1 MAKEEGIFTVA
12 EDENIHGGPVRELI
26 SVAEGDL
33 ELPGSVQKAPSPPSV
48 SPQPPERLPEWGG
61 KAEQLLARNEKPEQ
75 AANEGGWRNTKKPEH
90 FTQFLAD
97 DLARIPRPNTTRGNQ
112 ALMERTLGQYKKL
125 NNYVSQALREDYDGV
140 LNAND
145 VDNARKFIEQCI
157 DELEMGLESLDS
169 LKKNR
174 KKMRRRGEDEMDD
187 GLVKEATTPHFT
199 GLQVQMSAFENA
211 VVRALI
217 NGTVSGGR
225 NMEELF
231 AEAKQKYDISPREE
245 VAIFQILT
253 DFGYP
258 TFQDRLRLGDSK
270 VDPSKSEKGGEWQ
283 SQYYS

>member
-1 MAKEEGIFTVA
+1 MAKEEGIFTVV
-12 EDENIHGGPVRELI
+12 EDEQIRDGSVKELI
-26 SVAEGDL
+26 SVAED
-33 ELPGSVQKAPSPPSV
+33 ELGLPETVQKVSPPNV
-48 SPQPPERLPEWGG
+48 FVTPPERQPAGG
-61 KAEQLLARNEKPEQ
+61 EKPQAQPAGGEKPEQ

-97 DLARIPRPNTTRGNQ
+97 DLARIPKPTAARGNQ

-125 NNYVSQALREDYDGV
+125 NNYVSQALREDYDDV
-140 LNAND
+140 LDAVQLD
-145 VDNARKFIEQCI
+145 KARRFIEQCI
-157 DELEMGLESLDS
+157 DELEMGLEGLEN

-174 KKMRRRGEDEMDD
+174 KKMRRGEDETAD

-231 AEAKQKYDISPREE
+231 AEAKQKYDITPREE
-245 VAIFQILT
+245 MAIFQILT

-258 TFQDRLRLGDSK
+258 TFRDRLRLGDTK
-270 VDPSKSEKGGEWQ
+270 VDTSESEKGGEWQ
-283 SQYYS
+283 AQYYS